1 VVSSKGNGY
10 FFAPKKEGADPTSTQ
25 QLWRNCYSEEWLY
38 QIQLP
43 EEATDNMDLLMRF
56 MASNRV
62 GDTADP
68 KNFFGVSQYVPSNH
82 PTNGR
87 EGVDRKNSPRPADH
101 SGAQRRWV
109 IARGASRG
117 DPRDHVTS
125 QFDTSQARQRSGEEL
140 SEVDS

>member
-1 VVSSKGNGY
+1 MVISLLGKRKVRILQAHN
-10 FFAPKKEGADPTSTQ
+10 
-25 QLWRNCYSEEWLY
+25 NCGGIVIRKSGF
-38 QIQLP
+38 IKFNSP